1 MIKKEQ
7 LLEGLELTKQYI
19 IDSLEVNEQ
28 MKKTTGQQQVI
39 EDLERTIKDIFDN
52 IEILQSNNYQK
63 FLLAKG
69 FILKQEGE

>member
-1 MIKKEQ
+1 MFKKEQ
-7 LLEGLELTKQYI
+7 LLEGLELTKQNI

-52 IEILQSNNYQK
+52 IEILQSINYQK

>member
-52 IEILQSNNYQK
+52 IEIFQSNNYQK